1 MWRVLLLLVA
11 ISPASA
17 QSWGGG
23 ATVEAEAVGDR
34 GTWVT
39 STVRVS
45 GRAGDLGGGVVEAGA
60 VDRFGATAPFVG
72 ADLYPDLGRGVSGN
86 VRGRWAPGSEVTA
99 QTDLAASLS
108 VALGGGWV
116 ASVGARRMAFADQA
130 VVIATGGA
138 EVYRGAWLLRG
149 EAAIVPGQ
157 PGVPV
162 SARVVARRFG
172 DTGGGAFGSFWEV
185 SAGRGQEVRVEAEG
199 QSSVRDAW
207 SVGARAQ
214 RPLVGRL
221 GGAIGAGYT
230 ADGDLSR
237 SHAEAGVFVRW

>member
-1 MWRVLLLLVA
+1 
-11 ISPASA
+11 
-17 QSWGGG
+17 
-23 ATVEAEAVGDR
+23 
-34 GTWVT
+34 
-39 STVRVS
+39 
-45 GRAGDLGGGVVEAGA
+45 
-60 VDRFGATAPFVG
+60 
-72 ADLYPDLGRGVSGN
+72 
-86 VRGRWAPGSEVTA
+86 
-99 QTDLAASLS
+99 
-108 VALGGGWV
+108 
-116 ASVGARRMAFADQA
+116 
-130 VVIATGGA
+130 
-138 EVYRGAWLLRG
+138 
-149 EAAIVPGQ
+149 VPGQ

-221 GGAIGAGYT
+221 GGALGVGYT